1 MEHDDDSGGDDD
13 EAKFN
18 KEKDDVWN
26 DVVDPFV
33 ASTSITMVPSLE
45 RCLEL
50 AASDLALAV
59 GKQLVTAI
67 AAVVKGGVD
76 GVVVLVVVG
85 IAVVVPAVVVA
96 AMALAKAAA
105 DSWSGQKGRAISPA
119 RISREP
125 RACTR
130 PSNRVRP
137 SVCVRPMLR
146 VVVVGGVGRR

>member
-1 MEHDDDSGGDDD
+1 MPSTFI
-13 EAKFN
+13 AIAPLL
-18 KEKDDVWN
+18 EK
-26 DVVDPFV
+26 
-33 ASTSITMVPSLE
+33 S
-45 RCLEL
+45 LEL
-50 AASDLALAV
+50 AASDLVLAV
-59 GKQLVTAI
+59 GKQSVSAI
-67 AAVVKGGVD
+67 AAVVKGSVN

-96 AMALAKAAA
+96 AMVLAKAAA
-105 DSWSGQKGRAISPA
+105 ASWSGQKGRAICPA
-119 RISREP
+119 GISREP